1 MSLLHYIFSL
11 LKLIKYLV
19 FRGDFFSNIQGLKA
33 STEDCFVLGNGPSL
47 IEQLKKLD
55 TFTNK
60 GNLFVVNNFVLT
72 EYYKKLKP
80 KYYVFADPCYW
91 DDKMHLDDYLN
102 SQETLYM
109 VAKETDWEINIIAPN
124 DAEFRFKEI
133 FSENK
138 NIKLYFINSYPVAP
152 SIRKI
157 SYYLYSKFYSCPHYQ
172 NVLVL
177 TTFLAI
183 NIGFKEINLL
193 GAEHSWTENIR
204 VNYNNEV
211 CLEDKHFYD
220 LQPKLSPW
228 IKVDG
233 TIYKMGEILSD
244 LSKMFQGYYYVNE
257 YAKFKNA
264 VIYNCT
270 PNSYIDAFKR
280 KFL

>member
-1 MSLLHYIFSL
+1 MNLLHYIFSL
-11 LKLIKYLV
+11 LKLVKYLL
-19 FRGDFFSNIQGLKA
+19 FRGNFFSNIRSIKV
-33 STEDCFVLGNGPSL
+33 STKDCYILGNGPSL
-47 IEQLKKLD
+47 IEQLKKAK
-55 TFTNK
+55 TFTSIE
-60 GNLFVVNNFVLT
+60 NLFVVNNFVLT
-72 EYYKKLKP
+72 DYYKELKP

-91 DDKMHLDDYLN
+91 DDKMHLEDYLK
-102 SQETLYM
+102 SQEILSK

-124 DAEFRFKEI
+124 DAEIKFKEI
-133 FSENK
+133 FSGNK
-138 NIKLYFINSYPVAP
+138 NIKLYFINSYTITPL
-152 SIRKI
+152 IRKI
-157 SYYLYSKFYSCPHYQ
+157 TYFLYSKFYSCPQYQ

-204 VNYNNEV
+204 VNDNNEV

-220 LQPKLSPW
+220 LQSKLSPW

-244 LSKMFQGYYYVNE
+244 LSKMFQGYYYVKDYAE
-257 YAKFKNA
+257 YKNA
-264 VIYNCT
+264 EVYNCT
-270 PNSYIDAFKR
+270 PKSYIDAFKR